1 MMIMP
6 SPERRAYFNR
16 LKPYLTTSLVLFG
29 TGVVIGLMI
38 MQSHP
43 TLADY
48 FEDTLANFVKKF
60 ASMPRSQLAIAIF
73 LNNTLKTLFSILLG
87 ALFGVVPAIFL
98 LANGI
103 ALGVAWSLS
112 SEARGPWLSLLSLLP
127 HGVLELPAVFL
138 GTSIGLMIGIT
149 SLKRLTG
156 RGDATI
162 ADEVAQAL
170 QYFCTV
176 IVPLL
181 FVAALVEAFITAA
194 LVAPR

>member
-1 MMIMP
+1 
-6 SPERRAYFNR
+6 
-16 LKPYLTTSLVLFG
+16 LVLFG
-29 TGVVIGLMI
+29 TGIVIGLMI

>member
-29 TGVVIGLMI
+29 TGIVIGLMI

-112 SEARGPWLSLLSLLP
+112 SEARGPW
-127 HGVLELPAVFL
+127 
-138 GTSIGLMIGIT
+138 
-149 SLKRLTG
+149 R
-156 RGDATI
+156 R
-162 ADEVAQAL
+162 
-170 QYFCTV
+170 
-176 IVPLL
+176 
-181 FVAALVEAFITAA
+181 
-194 LVAPR
+194 